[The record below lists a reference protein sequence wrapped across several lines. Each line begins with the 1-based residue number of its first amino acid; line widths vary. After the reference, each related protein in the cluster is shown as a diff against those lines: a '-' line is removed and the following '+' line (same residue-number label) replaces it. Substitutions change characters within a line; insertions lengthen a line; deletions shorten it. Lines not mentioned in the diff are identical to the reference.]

1 MNECIDIHT
10 HIVPENFPPYAGKG
24 KDVPW
29 PSMAPAHACHR
40 HVMISG
46 KLYRT
51 VADGSWS
58 VPRRIEE
65 MGAMRVTRQAIS
77 PMPELL
83 SYWLPLDD
91 AKVMI
96 RFLNDEIA
104 RMIAAAPDRF
114 IGLGCVPLQDITAAV
129 RELEHVVQKLKFSG
143 VEIASHVNGVSIGD
157 ARFEPFFAEAERLG
171 AAIFVHALRP
181 AGQDRIVGAFAE
193 QAVCFPGDVALACA
207 SMITGGIASKH
218 PKLRIAFSHGG
229 GTMAILM
236 PRLVHAW
243 NVFPKAKE
251 SLPGIARHHRQALL
265 LRRAGVRSRSRQV
278 LDQAVRL
285 VADRARHRLPVRAW
299 RYKPIKDPGRSEPG
313 WRHAGRH
320 HIVERA
326 PLPRIAGST
335 SLIEPGSTASAASS
349 YGVGCALTITM
360 RAPAALAISTAPA
373 TG

>member
-1 MNECIDIHT
+1 MTECIDIHT

-65 MGAMRVTRQAIS
+65 MGAMGVTRQAIS

-91 AKVMI
+91 AKAMI
-96 RFLNDEIA
+96 RYLNEVIA
-104 RMIAAAPDRF
+104 EMIAAAPERF
-114 IGLGCVPLQDITAAV
+114 VGLGCVPLQDTDAAV
-129 RELEHVVQKLKFSG
+129 RELEYAVKTLKFAG
-143 VEIASHVNGVSIGD
+143 VEIASHVNGISIGH
-157 ARFEPFFAEAERLG
+157 ARFEPFFAAAARLG

-181 AGQDRIVGAFAE
+181 AGQDRIVGAFPE

-207 SMITGGIASKH
+207 SMITGGIATRH

-229 GTMAILM
+229 GTMSILM
-236 PRLVHAW
+236 PRLLHAW
-243 NVFPKAKE
+243 NMFPKAKE
-251 SLPGIARHHRQALL
+251 SLAEAPDIVAKRFYYDELVFEPR
-265 LRRAGVRSRSRQV
+265 
-278 LDQAVRL
+278 AVRF
-285 VADRARHRLPVRAW
+285 
-299 RYKPIKDPGRSEPG
+299 
-313 WRHAGRH
+313 
-320 HIVERA
+320 
-326 PLPRIAGST
+326 
-335 SLIEPGSTASAASS
+335 LIETFGESQILVGSDYPFALGDWKPAKTLEKARLDRKTLAAVTSRNARRFL
-349 YGVGCALTITM
+349 GL
-360 RAPAALAISTAPA
+360 PAKSR
-373 TG
+373 

>member
-1 MNECIDIHT
+1 MNEAIDIHT
-10 HIVPENFPPYAGKG
+10 HIVPENFPTYAGKG

-65 MGAMRVTRQAIS
+65 MGAMGVTRQAIS

-104 RMIAAAPDRF
+104 RMIAAAPERL
-114 IGLGCVPLQDITAAV
+114 IGLGCVPLQDIDSALNELTYAV
-129 RELEHVVQKLKFSG
+129 KTLKFSG
-143 VEIASHVNGVSIGD
+143 VEIASHVNGISIGD

-181 AGQDRIVGAFAE
+181 AGQDRIVGAYAE

-207 SMITGGIASKH
+207 SMITGGIASRH

-229 GTMAILM
+229 GALAMLL

-243 NVFPKAKE
+243 KRVPKARE
-251 SLPGIARHHRQALL
+251 SLPESPEVTAKRFYYDELVFAPRAIDFVIDTFGKTQICVGTDYPFAMGDFSPLQSIAH
-265 LRRAGVRSRSRQV
+265 
-278 LDQAVRL
+278 LDQ
-285 VADRARHRLPVRAW
+285 
-299 RYKPIKDPGRSEPG
+299 
-313 WRHAGRH
+313 
-320 HIVERA
+320 
-326 PLPRIAGST
+326 ST
-335 SLIEPGSTASAASS
+335 RTA
-349 YGVGCALTITM
+349 ITAENAK
-360 RAPAALAISTAPA
+360 RFL
-373 TG
+373 GLG